1 MFKTNCSR
9 YKMYIGLCAK
19 GAEFSADIAQ
29 AGGERAP
36 GRVQLLA
43 MCLMSVDFS
52 VEPISA
58 FSLLG
63 AGLSP
68 RRLIRTSLPNGNA
81 AF

>member
-1 MFKTNCSR
+1 MH
-9 YKMYIGLCAK
+9 IGLCAK
-19 GAEFSADIAQ
+19 GAEFSADIAH

-36 GRVQLLA
+36 GRSQLLA

-58 FSLLG
+58 FSLRG

-68 RRLIRTSLPNGNA
+68 SKAAYTHLLTQRKYRLLT
-81 AF
+81 F

>member
-1 MFKTNCSR
+1 
-9 YKMYIGLCAK
+9 MYIGLCAK

-52 VEPISA
+52 VEPI
-58 FSLLG
+58 
-63 AGLSP
+63 
-68 RRLIRTSLPNGNA
+68 
-81 AF
+81 